1 MPHFIY
7 QGRNSY
13 GQLVKGEQESSRAE
27 NLAEKL
33 RAEGIIPI
41 EIKEA
46 KTKASFFSLLS
57 SLFKPK
63 VKMADLLV
71 FCHQMYSLV
80 KAGIPILS
88 ALIRLQEITP
98 NPLLKKALT
107 GMQERVSM
115 GDSLSN
121 AMRHYPSIF
130 PTLVINLVAAGES
143 NGRLDQAFGLAT
155 QHLELASSV
164 KKKLKTVFRYP
175 VLVLSVAALALTV
188 INVFVI
194 PQFAKLYENFHALLP
209 LPTRILISISS
220 FMQHNGLYLLFT
232 LIVFAI
238 GMRYL
243 FAQKRF
249 KLLWDHYQLKI
260 PVIGSL
266 IERII
271 MANFSRTFSM
281 LLESGVPLTQAV
293 NLVAKVVNNSYA
305 ESKIL
310 QLSEKI
316 EQGES
321 LLQAAT
327 ALSFFSPLVL
337 QMLAVGEETGSTDKM
352 LRDVATLYEEEVD
365 FDIGRLSARME
376 PILLIILG
384 VMVLV
389 LALGVFL
396 PMWNLA
402 MVVK

>member
-1 MPHFIY
+1 MPHFTY
-7 QGRNSY
+7 QGRDSY
-13 GQLVKGEQESSRAE
+13 GKLVKGEQESNRAE

-33 RAEGIIPI
+33 IAEGIVPI
-41 EIKEA
+41 EIKEL
-46 KTKASFFSLLS
+46 KTKPLLFSFIS
-57 SLFKPK
+57 SLFTPK
-63 VKMADLLV
+63 VKLADLLV

-98 NPLLKKALT
+98 NPLLKKALM

-130 PTLVINLVAAGES
+130 SALVINLIAAGES

-175 VLVLSVAALALTV
+175 VLVLSVAAVAITV
-188 INVFVI
+188 INIFVI
-194 PQFAKLYENFHALLP
+194 PQFAKLYSSFHAALP
-209 LPTRILISISS
+209 LPTRILMGISS
-220 FMQHNGLYLLFT
+220 FMQHNGLYLLLA
-232 LIVFAI
+232 LIAFAVWI
-238 GMRYL
+238 RYL
-243 FAQKRF
+243 LAQKKFRF
-249 KLLWDHYQLKI
+249 IWDRYQLKI
-260 PVIGSL
+260 PIIGSL
-266 IERII
+266 IDRII

-293 NLVAKVVNNSYA
+293 NLVSKVVNNSYA

-352 LRDVATLYEEEVD
+352 LRDVATLYEEEVS
-365 FDIGRLSARME
+365 FDIARLSARME
-376 PILLIILG
+376 PVLLIILG

-402 MVVK
+402 TVVK